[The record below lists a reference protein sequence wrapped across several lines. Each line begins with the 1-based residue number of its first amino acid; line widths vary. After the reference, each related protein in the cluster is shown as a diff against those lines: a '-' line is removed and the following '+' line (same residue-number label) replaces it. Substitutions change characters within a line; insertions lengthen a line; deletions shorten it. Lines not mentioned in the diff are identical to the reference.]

1 MAKVMYLF
9 SCFLLGCITSSSVA
23 YLSSLHVSLSKVTA
37 AIYIVLFAV
46 WALSWLA
53 DDAIAPYLKLKQHDY
68 YGLLIAVGIALVTG
82 GAMQWLLG

>member
-23 YLSSLHVSLSKVTA
+23 YLSSLPSLSKVTA

-53 DDAIAPYLKLKQHDY
+53 DDAIAHYLKLKQHDY
-68 YGLLIAVGIALVTG
+68 YGMLIAVGIALVTG
-82 GAMQWLLG
+82 GVMQWLLG